1 MNTKEFLDKEKN
13 IYGNL
18 YSQLIFVLD
27 DIEDLSEN
35 STLKERAYYK
45 NIKILK
51 KYNDLLDKVS
61 RELPEKKSF
70 LSFLNKSKENDI
82 IKECEDFKKTY
93 KDSLDKIFVCSECMC
108 VKCIRKCGFNPCL
121 SCNKSGKVNYCDKI
135 NTNLIVF
142 KNFIKQQY
150 NNESRENEPIEILC
164 EVEMLDIDKR
174 FRIIKEV
181 LSGNQLVL
189 EYIYNIKDGDL
200 YNSIDDID
208 LFNEVIEIYESN
220 KI

>member
-1 MNTKEFLDKEKN
+1 MNAKEFLDKEKTT
-13 IYGNL
+13 YGNL
-18 YSQLIFVLD
+18 YSELIFVLD
-27 DIEDLSEN
+27 DIEDLSED

-51 KYNDLLDKVS
+51 KYNDLLDKLS

-70 LSFLNKSKENDI
+70 LSFLNKSKENEI

-93 KDSLDKIFVCSECMC
+93 KDSLDKIFICSKCMC
-108 VKCIRKCGFNPCL
+108 VKCIRECSFNPCL
-121 SCNKSGKVNYCDKI
+121 SCNKTGKVNYCDKE

-150 NNESRENEPIEILC
+150 NNETNENEPLEILC
-164 EVEMLDIDKR
+164 EVEMLDMDKR

-181 LSGNQLVL
+181 LSGEQFVL
-189 EYIYNIKDGDL
+189 EYVYNIKDGDL
-200 YNSIDDID
+200 YNSIEDVD
-208 LFNEVIEIYESN
+208 LFNEIIDIYESN

>member
-1 MNTKEFLDKEKN
+1 MNAKEFLDKEKTT
-13 IYGNL
+13 YGNL
-18 YSQLIFVLD
+18 YSELIFVLD
-27 DIEDLSEN
+27 DIEDLSED

-51 KYNDLLDKVS
+51 KYNDLLDKLS

-70 LSFLNKSKENDI
+70 LSFLNKSKENEI

-93 KDSLDKIFVCSECMC
+93 KDSLDKIFVCSKCMC
-108 VKCIRKCGFNPCL
+108 VKC
-121 SCNKSGKVNYCDKI
+121 NKTGKVNYCDKE

-150 NNESRENEPIEILC
+150 NNETNENEPLEILC
-164 EVEMLDIDKR
+164 EVEMLDMDKR

-181 LSGNQLVL
+181 LSGEQLVL
-189 EYIYNIKDGDL
+189 EYVYNIKDGDL
-200 YNSIDDID
+200 YNSIEDVD
-208 LFNEVIEIYESN
+208 LFNEIIDIYESN

>member
-1 MNTKEFLDKEKN
+1 MNAKEFLDKEKN
-13 IYGNL
+13 TYGNL
-18 YSQLIFVLD
+18 YSELIFVLD
-27 DIEDLSEN
+27 DIEDLSED

-51 KYNDLLDKVS
+51 KYNDLLDKLS

-70 LSFLNKSKENDI
+70 LSFLNKSKENEI
-82 IKECEDFKKTY
+82 IKECEDSKKTY
-93 KDSLDKIFVCSECMC
+93 KDSLDKIFVCSKCMC
-108 VKCIRKCGFNPCL
+108 VKCIRECGFNPCL
-121 SCNKSGKVNYCDKI
+121 SCNKTGKVNYCDKE

-150 NNESRENEPIEILC
+150 NNETNENEPIEILC
-164 EVEMLDIDKR
+164 EVEMLDMDKR

-181 LSGNQLVL
+181 LSGEQFVL
-189 EYIYNIKDGDL
+189 EYVYNIKDGDL
-200 YNSIDDID
+200 YNSIEDVD
-208 LFNEVIEIYESN
+208 LFNEIIDIYESN

>member
-1 MNTKEFLDKEKN
+1 MNAKEFLDKEKN
-13 IYGNL
+13 TYGNL
-18 YSQLIFVLD
+18 YSELIFVLD
-27 DIEDLSEN
+27 DIEDLSED

-51 KYNDLLDKVS
+51 KYNDLLDKLS

-70 LSFLNKSKENDI
+70 LSFLNKSNENEI

-93 KDSLDKIFVCSECMC
+93 KDSLDKIFVCSKCMC
-108 VKCIRKCGFNPCL
+108 VKCIRECGFNPCL
-121 SCNKSGKVNYCDKI
+121 SCNKTGKVNYCDKE

-150 NNESRENEPIEILC
+150 KNETNENETREILC
-164 EVEMLDIDKR
+164 EVEMLDMDKR

-181 LSGNQLVL
+181 LSGEQFVL
-189 EYIYNIKDGDL
+189 EYVYNIKDGDL
-200 YNSIDDID
+200 YNSIEDVD
-208 LFNEVIEIYESN
+208 LFNEIIDIYESN